1 MRIGVIGAGYWG
13 SKVISEYHRM
23 KVRGEISEI
32 SIFDADTGRLSSINQ
47 RFSDVNTFKSPSE
60 LMKNV
65 DAVHICSPNETHYEL
80 AKMAIRNKLDLLV
93 EKPITVNS
101 TLAHDLVE
109 RSLAE
114 SVIFQV
120 GNIFRFTN
128 VLPVV
133 KKYLE
138 NGGIGE
144 ILYINFNW
152 SHYAHGASS
161 SDIDVR
167 WDLLPHVLD
176 ICNYLTNNWPSQ
188 YYESYSTPLLGRKFP
203 AIARVS
209 GTLHNRVMFFIEV
222 SLCNNKSHKEVEI
235 VGSRGTIYS
244 NPTAQVMRVYQDSK
258 EDQIVVEANN
268 TIEAE
273 ISNFIKSVKTRK
285 NTPNSGNLGA
295 RIVREIEEI
304 IMVGERNG
312 KNI

>member
-1 MRIGVIGAGYWG
+1 LRIGVIGAGYWG
-13 SKVISEYHRM
+13 SKVISEYHRL
-23 KVRGEISEI
+23 KVSGEIADLSV
-32 SIFDADTGRLSSINQ
+32 FDSDTDRLSSINQ
-47 RFSDVNTFKSPSE
+47 QYSDVNTFKSPSE

-65 DAVHICSPNETHYEL
+65 DALHICSPNQTHYEL
-80 AKMAIRNKLDLLV
+80 AKLAIQNKLDLLL

-109 RSLAE
+109 MSLAE
-114 SVIFQV
+114 NVIFQV

-138 NGGIGE
+138 DGKIGE
-144 ILYINFNW
+144 TLYINFNW
-152 SHYAHGASS
+152 SHYAHSASS

-203 AIARVS
+203 VIARVS
-209 GTLHNRVMFFIEV
+209 GVLHNQVIFFIEL
-222 SLCNNKSHKEVEI
+222 SLCNNKSHKDVEF
-235 VGSRGTIYS
+235 VGTQGTIYVD
-244 NPTAQVMRVYQDSK
+244 PTTQLMRLYRGSK
-258 EDQIVVEANN
+258 EEQIGVQANN

-273 ISNFIKSVKTRK
+273 IRNFIKSIETGR
-285 NTPNSGNLGA
+285 NTPNSANLGA

-304 IMVGERNG
+304 IRVGERNG
-312 KNI
+312 KNL